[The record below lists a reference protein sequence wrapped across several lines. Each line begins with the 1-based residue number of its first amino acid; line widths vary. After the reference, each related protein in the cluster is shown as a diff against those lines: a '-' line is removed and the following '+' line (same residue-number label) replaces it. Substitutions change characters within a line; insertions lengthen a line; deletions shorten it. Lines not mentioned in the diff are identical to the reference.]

1 MGYLQKELAQAWTT
15 KRAEEASNRKV
26 ITYCAGCTHFLG
38 QQMDAS
44 HLLDFLYEPQKAM
57 AQIEKIASSPFTYLH
72 RHQLKY
78 KLKKRLH
85 PVDHGSLP

>member
-44 HLLDFLYEPQKAM
+44 HLLDFLYEPQKSHGTNRENC
-57 AQIEKIASSPFTYLH
+57 IFSLYLFASPPT
-72 RHQLKY
+72 
-78 KLKKRLH
+78 
-85 PVDHGSLP
+85 